1 MLAKRTNILFE
12 EETWTKL
19 VALSQRK
26 EKSVG
31 DLVRLAVRKVYFSDI
46 DINSRARVVDKI
58 LKTRKIV
65 KGINYRELIDAGRKY

>member
-12 EETWTKL
+12 DNMWTKL

-46 DINSRARVVDKI
+46 DINSRARVIDKI

>member
-1 MLAKRTNILFE
+1 MLTKRTNILFE

-19 VALSQRK
+19 VALSQKK

-31 DLVRLAVRKVYFSDI
+31 DLVRLAVRKVYFSGI
-46 DINSRARVVDKI
+46 DINSRARVIDKI
-58 LKTRKIV
+58 LKIRKIV